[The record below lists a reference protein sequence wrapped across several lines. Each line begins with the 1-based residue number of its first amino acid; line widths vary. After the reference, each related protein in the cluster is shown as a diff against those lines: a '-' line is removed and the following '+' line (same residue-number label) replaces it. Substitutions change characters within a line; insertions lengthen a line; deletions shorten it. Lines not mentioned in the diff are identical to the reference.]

1 MIRRSIGI
9 DTSVL
14 VRLVTGQ
21 PPDAYSY
28 CLERLSALVEGGVE
42 ILASNQVIG
51 EAFIVVQHHYGV
63 SAEDA
68 KTELRN
74 VLRSGLVA
82 ALNGPMVLEM
92 LATRGGPGLFDR
104 LIANGY
110 SHSGLET
117 LTLDRSM
124 VSLAGTRLL

>member
-1 MIRRSIGI
+1 MEKWSHGS
-9 DTSVL
+9 DPHSC
-14 VRLVTGQ
+14 
-21 PPDAYSY
+21 PPDTYSY

-74 VLRSGLVA
+74 VLRSGLVDT
-82 ALNGPMVLEM
+82 LNGSAVLEM
-92 LATRGGPGLFDR
+92 LATRGGAGLFDR
-104 LIANGY
+104 LLPTI
-110 SHSGLET
+110 
-117 LTLDRSM
+117 
-124 VSLAGTRLL
+124 TRAQDWRR